1 MSTAVPARPFSVVR
15 LPGLAGWAVPIA
27 IAGIGFVLR
36 LLVLL
41 RGGGLTGIGSY
52 DDGVYYAAAASLV
65 HGRLPYVSFLFIQPP
80 GIVVAAAPF
89 AALGAVVGDPAGLAV
104 GRIAF
109 ELVGGLNAALVFLVL
124 RRYGR
129 IAAVVGGLLY
139 AVLGPA
145 VYAERSI
152 LLEPIASLGILVCL
166 LLLQRAPSDRLV
178 LLAGVAAG
186 WAIDVKIWFV
196 VPVAVIGL
204 LAVRRRGRFAAGVG
218 IALAAAYGPFLV
230 AAPVTLVREV
240 LLDQLGR
247 PRTPGLGTRLAGMVG
262 ARAIGGVDLR
272 TVTIVLVVA
281 ALTAA
286 ALAATVRGAAVFP
299 VLLLADAAVLLAS
312 PSWFAHYGDLTA
324 APLALCVGLGVRRA
338 LALVPARPVRLA
350 AAATLTAAVLVGGV
364 AVDHR
369 MRSGA
374 AVPARLVAAV
384 ARTSGCVTSDDPTV
398 LASTDVLSR
407 DLADPR
413 CVVWPDV
420 TGWTYD
426 AAADRSATGVSPPRP
441 KNPRWQRMVLAYL
454 ESGRAT
460 IAVRQGTGLS
470 PVTRSELDEGR
481 PLSTAGG
488 FVLRSADHDGPA
500 GSPRT

>member
-1 MSTAVPARPFSVVR
+1 MSTAVRVRSVAIGR
-15 LPGLAGWAVPIA
+15 LPQIATWSVPVA

-41 RGGGLTGIGSY
+41 RGGGLTGIGAY

-65 HGRLPYVSFLFIQPP
+65 HGRLPYLSFLFIQPP
-80 GIVVAAAPF
+80 GIVLAAAPF
-89 AALGAVVGDPAGLAV
+89 AALGAVAGDPTGFAV
-104 GRIAF
+104 GRVAF

-129 IAAVVGGLLY
+129 IAPVVGGLLY
-139 AVLGPA
+139 AVLAPA

-166 LLLQRAPSDRLV
+166 LLLQRADSPRAV

-186 WAIDVKIWFV
+186 WAMDVKIWFV
-196 VPVAVIGL
+196 VPVAVIGV
-204 LAVRRRGRFAAGVG
+204 LATRRRGRFAAGVG
-218 IALAAAYGPFLV
+218 IALAAAYGPFLL
-230 AAPVTLVREV
+230 AAPVTVVREV
-240 LLDQLGR
+240 VLDQLGR
-247 PRTPGLGTRLAGMVG
+247 PRTPGLQVRLAGMVG
-262 ARAIGGVDLR
+262 ARAIAGVDLR
-272 TVTIVLVVA
+272 TVTIVLVIA

-286 ALAATVRGAAVFP
+286 ALAVTVPGAAVFP

-312 PSWFAHYGDLTA
+312 PSWFEHYGDLTA
-324 APLALCVGLGVRRA
+324 APLALCAGLGVQRA
-338 LALVPARPVRLA
+338 LALAPARPVRLA
-350 AAATLTAAVLVGGV
+350 AAVTVAAAVLVGGF
-364 AVDHR
+364 AIDHP

-374 AVPARLVAAV
+374 AVPARLSAAV

-413 CVVWPDV
+413 CEVWPDV

-426 AAADRSATGVSPPRP
+426 AAADRSASGDAVPRAD
-441 KNPRWQRMVLAYL
+441 NSRWQRMVLSYL

-460 IAVRQGTGLS
+460 IAVRQDTGLS
-470 PVTRSELDEGR
+470 RATRSELDEGR
-481 PLSTAGG
+481 PLSTDGH
-488 FVLRSADHDGPA
+488 FVLRSADRDDPA
-500 GSPRT
+500 GART